1 MAEKRQRGLAEMWQL
16 AAPKTKRKKE
26 ESEKEQEAMAA
37 KVFCLDDE
45 NEGSDSEADDSRWE
59 DDDAGRWRLLLI
71 YDWKLAS
78 CVF

>member
-37 KVFCLDDE
+37 KDFCLDDE
-45 NEGSDSEADDSRWE
+45 NEGSDSEADDSGWE
-59 DDDAGRWRLLLI
+59 DDDAGRCWRLLLI
-71 YDWKLAS
+71 YD
-78 CVF
+78 

>member
-26 ESEKEQEAMAA
+26 EPEKEQEAMTA

-45 NEGSDSEADDSRWE
+45 NEGSDSEADDSGWE
-59 DDDAGRWRLLLI
+59 DDDEDAGD
-71 YDWKLAS
+71 Y
-78 CVF
+78 F